1 MFKTLTRTVPLF
13 ANHIVATIAIRPETC
28 RLMVGIG
35 RSQVFVTVT
44 TVAFGADHIIPLMRS
59 RNVASLAV
67 GSRVSTNQR
76 ETTLVMNFLYFRI
89 LDQPGLR
96 SVTACAIG
104 TNCLLVNI
112 FMAFSTFCRR
122 IRKNK
127 RRMAFTATNRFV
139 LPNQWEFCRVMIK
152 VFRFYIIPIFSRVT
166 ITALHLKSFAMR

>member
-1 MFKTLTRTVPLF
+1 MFKTLVRTVPLF
-13 ANHIVATIAIRPETC
+13 ANHIVATIAIQPETC

-35 RSQVFVTVT
+35 CRQVFVSVA

-67 GSRVSTNQR
+67 GSRVETNQR
-76 ETTLVMNFLYFRI
+76 EATLVMDFLYFRI
-89 LDQPGLR
+89 LDQPKFR

-104 TNCLLVNI
+104 TNCLLVYI

-127 RRMAFTATNRFV
+127 RRMAFAATNRFV

-152 VFRFYIIPIFSRVT
+152 VFRSYIIPIFSSVT
-166 ITALHLKSFAMR
+166 ITAL